1 MPVDPSGMRLAPTAG
16 PRLLAPFHR
25 YVAGGVLALV
35 CYLAVPPF
43 RGSPVLF
50 AAISGS
56 PVIAILWAIRL
67 HRPRA
72 RMPWLLFALGQALF
86 FAGDLYTYLYPQL
99 AGHDVPFPSA
109 GDALYLAMYPVLM
122 VGVAL
127 VARRRAVQGDR
138 TAVVD
143 ALIVTLGVGLLSWLF
158 LMEPYVVDA
167 TLSATAKAVS
177 IAYPLG
183 DVLLAAA
190 ALRLVLDGGRRQ
202 TSFRLF
208 VAAVCVLFA
217 TDAAYGYALLAGTFH
232 HQLVYDAGWGA
243 FYLLWGATAL
253 HPSMTTLAETTVD
266 RERRLSRTR
275 IALLTFAAVLAPA
288 VELVRQQQAHD
299 VESLVIL
306 GASIVL
312 FLLVVLRVAGLVRQ
326 FERALG
332 RERVLQELAT
342 ALVSS
347 LRRDE
352 VHGIALAAAR
362 ALAGP
367 AAAVRLELDGV
378 DAPAPPGALVLAV
391 RTASQARGTLVVEA
405 SPPLSS
411 LLERSLRTLADSVAL
426 SLGSIDALAAEHE
439 AQLSHQSLHDSL
451 TGLPNRTLFA
461 DRVVHALERAP
472 RGASV
477 AVLCLDLDDF
487 TTVNDS
493 LGHAAGD
500 RVLEQVGARLLG
512 LARPADTVARF
523 GGDEFAIL
531 LEDVAGAEAAC
542 ELADRI
548 VAALA
553 PAVAVAGTEVA
564 VHPSI
569 GIALAGGRESSADEL
584 VRDADA
590 AMHSC
595 KRSALGGY
603 RVFEPAMHAQV
614 VQRLELQA
622 ELRRAVE
629 LGQFELRFQPLVR
642 LDDGAVDGFEALCR
656 WRHPTHGLVP
666 PDQFIPL
673 AEETGLIVPI
683 GRWVLREACRQTRAL
698 PPGSPAVHVAVN
710 LSVAQL
716 RDASIVEDVRR
727 ALADSGLAPGRL
739 VLEITES
746 TMVADTELAVAR
758 LGSLRELGVRIALDD
773 FGTGYSSLGQLDRLP
788 IDVLKMDRSF
798 VRGDDAPEGSSVVA
812 AIVALGQALDLEVVA
827 EGIEQPA
834 QLAALRAL
842 GCTLG
847 QGYLFAPPLTIEEL
861 AAWLRDLRARGG
873 YPVAPDALRRAS

>member
-1 MPVDPSGMRLAPTAG
+1 MRLAPTAG
-16 PRLLAPFHR
+16 HGERTPHLR
-25 YVAGGVLALV
+25 YLAGGAFALA
-35 CYLAVPPF
+35 CYLTVPPF

-56 PVIAILWAIRL
+56 PVVAILWAVRR

-72 RMPWLLFALGQALF
+72 RTPWLLFALGQALF

-99 AGHDVPFPSA
+99 AGHEVPFPSA

-122 VGVAL
+122 LGVAL
-127 VARRRAVQGDR
+127 VARRRSGQGDR

-143 ALIVTLGVGLLSWLF
+143 ALIVTVGVGLLSWLF
-158 LMEPYVVDA
+158 LMEPYIEDA
-167 TLSATAKAVS
+167 TLSAVAKAVS

-202 TSFRLF
+202 ASFRLF
-208 VAAVCVLFA
+208 VAAVGVLFA
-217 TDAAYGYALLAGTFH
+217 TDAAYGYALLAGTYH

-243 FYLLWGATAL
+243 FYLLWGAAAL
-253 HPSMTTLAETTVD
+253 HPSMTELAEPGTE

-275 IALLTFAAVLAPA
+275 IALLTCAAVLAPA
-288 VELVRQQQAHD
+288 VELVRQERRHD
-299 VESLVIL
+299 FESLVIL

-312 FLLVVLRVAGLVRQ
+312 FVLVVLRVAGLVRQ

-342 ALVSS
+342 ALVASVHP
-347 LRRDE
+347 DE
-352 VHGIALAAAR
+352 VRRTALTAAR
-362 ALAGP
+362 ALAGGGADVSLEL
-367 AAAVRLELDGV
+367 AAAG
-378 DAPAPPGALVLAV
+378 AAAPPGALVLPV
-391 RTASQARGTLVVEA
+391 RTATQERGALVVAA
-405 SPPLSS
+405 SSPLSP
-411 LLERSLRTLADSVAL
+411 LVARSLRTLADSVAL
-426 SLGSIDALAAEHE
+426 SLGSIDAVAAEHE
-439 AQLSHQSLHDSL
+439 AELSHQSLHDAL

-472 RGASV
+472 RGSSV

-500 RVLEQVGARLLG
+500 LVLDQVAARLLE

-523 GGDEFAIL
+523 GGDEFALL
-531 LEDVAGAEAAC
+531 LEDVPGAEAAC

-548 VAALA
+548 LAALA
-553 PAVAVAGTEVA
+553 PALLVGGTEVT
-564 VHPSI
+564 VRPSI
-569 GIALAGGRESSADEL
+569 GIALAHRRERSADEL

-595 KRSALGGY
+595 KRAARGGY
-603 RVFEPAMHAQV
+603 RMFEPEMHAQV
-614 VQRLELQA
+614 VERLQLRA

-629 LGQFELRFQPLVR
+629 LEQFELHYQPLVR
-642 LDDGAVDGFEALCR
+642 LDSGTVDGLEALCR
-656 WRHPTHGLVP
+656 WRHPTRGLVP

-683 GRWVLREACRQTRAL
+683 GRWVLREACRQTLSL
-698 PPGSPAVHVAVN
+698 PAGAPPMHVAVN

-716 RDASIVEDVRR
+716 RDAGIVEDVRR

-746 TMVADTELAVAR
+746 TMVADTELAAAR
-758 LGSLRELGVRIALDD
+758 LGALRELGVRIALDD

-798 VRGDDAPEGSSVVA
+798 VRSENGLAASSVVA
-812 AIVALGQALDLEVVA
+812 AIVALGRALGLEVVA
-827 EGIEQPA
+827 EGIEEHA

-847 QGYLFAPPLTIEEL
+847 QGYLFARPLTIEAT
-861 AAWLRDLRARGG
+861 AAWLRELRARGG
-873 YPVAPDALRRAS
+873 YPVGPAALRRAS